1 MLKALV
7 ISYKKNSKIV
17 FDVSLTD
24 YDAMKLNKKFRS
36 LVDKHGFNFDQ
47 KVYSIAGNNMNIK
60 PFKRLIDFKV
70 STIEGLDY
78 MVSEIEK
85 EIK

>member
-7 ISYKKNSKIV
+7 ISYKRTNKVV
-17 FDVSLTD
+17 FDVSLVD
-24 YDAMKLNKKFRS
+24 YDAMKLNRKFRS
-36 LVDKHGFNFDQ
+36 LVDKRGMDFEQ
-47 KVYSIAGNNMNIK
+47 KVYSISGNNMNVK
-60 PFKRLIDFKV
+60 PFKRLIDFTFKEID
-70 STIEGLDY
+70 SLNY